1 METQDINKEVE
12 FHLYDAD
19 TIDAIIKNKIA
30 NVKVSRANAKKW
42 SENELNIRRMVI
54 FDLIRQNLSKRRVK
68 EELKERWGIADRT
81 FEEWYK
87 DAIESIIEDNKDLI
101 RTAREQIIMRLE
113 GVAEASFNNG
123 DMSNSLKAI
132 DQLSKIFGLYTE
144 KKEINVKGDTI
155 KFDFGE
161 KKDE

>member
-1 METQDINKEVE
+1 METQDLNKEVE

-19 TIDAIIKNKIA
+19 TIDAIIKNKVA
-30 NVKVSRANAKKW
+30 NVKVSKAAAKKW

-87 DAIESIIEDNKDLI
+87 DALEVIIEDGKDFVK
-101 RTAREQIIMRLE
+101 TAREQIIMRLE
-113 GVAEASFNNG
+113 GVAESAFNNG
-123 DMSNSLKAI
+123 DNSTALKAI

-144 KKEINVKGDTI
+144 KKEVTLNNDII